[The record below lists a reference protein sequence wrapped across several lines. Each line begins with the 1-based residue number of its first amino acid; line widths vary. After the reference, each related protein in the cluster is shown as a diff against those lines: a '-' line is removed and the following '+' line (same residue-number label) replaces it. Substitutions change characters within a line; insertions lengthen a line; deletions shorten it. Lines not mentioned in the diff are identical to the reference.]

1 MKLTT
6 FASRSAPT
14 LDEVLGLAIAL
25 WLGSLVQG
33 FLGESLGSAT
43 GTGRILLMVVYLL
56 SSFLLLCTTLGLAAT
71 VLLLVVHRKFGE
83 PSLAPVETDPIEP
96 VIPDAPMPLPEDPE
110 IWQPEID
117 DFRVDPRGE

>member
-6 FASRSAPT
+6 FASRPAPT
-14 LDEVLGLAIAL
+14 LYEVLGLAVAL

-33 FLGESLGSAT
+33 FLGEGLTSAAGS
-43 GTGRILLMVVYLL
+43 GRLLLIVAYLL

-83 PSLAPVETDPIEP
+83 PLLAPIAPEPAEP
-96 VIPDAPMPLPEDPE
+96 VIPDAQMPLPEDPE
-110 IWQPEID
+110 IWQPEVD
-117 DFRVDPRGE
+117 DFRVDPHGE